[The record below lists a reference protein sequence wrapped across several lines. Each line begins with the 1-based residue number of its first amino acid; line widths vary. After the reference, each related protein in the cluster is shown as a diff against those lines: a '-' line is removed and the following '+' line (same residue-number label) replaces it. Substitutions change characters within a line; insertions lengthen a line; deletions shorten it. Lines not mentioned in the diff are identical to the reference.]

1 MKQPVRVKLT
11 KGETFVGVS
20 YDNQSRRF
28 TGTVK
33 LIRYGKH
40 SPLIS

>member
-20 YDNQSRRF
+20 YDNQNRR
-28 TGTVK
+28 
-33 LIRYGKH
+33 L
-40 SPLIS
+40 LEQ